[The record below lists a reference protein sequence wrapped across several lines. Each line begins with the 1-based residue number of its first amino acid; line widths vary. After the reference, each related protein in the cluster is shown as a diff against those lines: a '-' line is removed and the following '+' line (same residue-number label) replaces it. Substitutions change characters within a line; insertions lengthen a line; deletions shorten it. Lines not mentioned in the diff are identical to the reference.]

1 MQRRAVAQTGRHGSA
16 TSNSRAARHGAP
28 LSNALVSIDGIPY
41 GATLAD
47 GTYDAVL
54 PLGSHTY
61 AISNP
66 AIGRQIGSFTV
77 TNGQTTLVEAH
88 L

>member
-1 MQRRAVAQTGRHGSA
+1 VKATAHFSILGR
-16 TSNSRAARHGAP
+16 GAP

-54 PLGSHTY
+54 PPGSHTY
-61 AISNP
+61 TVSNP
-66 AIGRQIGSFTV
+66 AFGALTGSLTITSGQNTTV
-77 TNGQTTLVEAH
+77 KPRL
-88 L
+88 